1 MIVLDRVSKFYPMRG
16 GGRKEVLRD
25 VSGVI
30 RRGDTVGIL
39 GRNGAGKSTLMRM
52 LGGVE
57 YPSEGRIER
66 RMSVSW
72 PLANGI
78 GVQSSM
84 SGADNA
90 RFIARIYGQP
100 VREMLDYV
108 ETFAELGPYLFMPV
122 KTYSSGMMS
131 RLLFAM
137 SLAVDFDCYLIDEA
151 TSAGDQRFV
160 ARAKQALADRL
171 RNRSVVMV
179 SHSAAHVRTF
189 CRTAAVLHDGALT
202 FFEDLDEAIAT
213 YEAL

>member
-1 MIVLDRVSKFYPMRG
+1 MILLDRVSKHYPLRG
-16 GGRKEVLRD
+16 GRQKLVLNE

-30 RRGDTVGIL
+30 NRGDAIGIL

-57 YPSEGRIER
+57 YPNSGRIER

-78 GVQSSM
+78 GVQASM

-90 RFIARIYGQP
+90 RFVARIYAQP
-100 VREMLDYV
+100 VRQVLDFV
-108 ETFAELGPYLFMPV
+108 ETFAELGPYLNMPV
-122 KTYSSGMMS
+122 KTYSSGMMG

-160 ARAKQALADRL
+160 ARARQALSDRL
-171 RNRSVVMV
+171 RSRTVVMV
-179 SHSAAHVRTF
+179 SHSAAHIRSF
-189 CRTAAVLHDGALT
+189 CRTAAVLNDGALT

>member
-1 MIVLDRVSKFYPMRG
+1 MIILDRVSKYYPMRG
-16 GGRKEVLRD
+16 GGRKQVLNE

-30 RRGDTVGIL
+30 HRGDAIGIL

-57 YPSEGRIER
+57 FPNTGRIER

-72 PLANGI
+72 PLAAGI

-90 RFIARIYGQP
+90 RFVARIYDQP
-100 VREMLDYV
+100 IDRMLRFV
-108 ETFAELGPYLFMPV
+108 EDFAELGPYLYMPV
-122 KTYSSGMMS
+122 KTYSAGMMS

-151 TSAGDQRFV
+151 AGAGDYRFV
-160 ARAKQALADRL
+160 NRARQALADRL
-171 RNRSVVMV
+171 RNRAIIMV
-179 SHSAAHVRTF
+179 SHSAAHIRSF
-189 CRTAAVLHDGALT
+189 CRSAAVLHEGALT
-202 FFEDLDEAIAT
+202 FFEDVDEAIAT

>member
-1 MIVLDRVSKFYPMRG
+1 MILLDHVSKHYPLRG
-16 GGRKEVLRD
+16 GGKKHVLKD
-25 VSGVI
+25 VCGVI
-30 RRGDTVGIL
+30 NRGDAVGIL

-57 YPSEGRIER
+57 YPNAGRIER
-66 RMSVSW
+66 RMRVSW

-78 GVQSSM
+78 GVQASM

-90 RFIARIYGQP
+90 RFVARIYNQP
-100 VREMLDYV
+100 VEEVLAFV
-108 ETFAELGPYLFMPV
+108 EGFAELGPYLFMPV

-131 RLLFAM
+131 RLLFAT
-137 SLAVDFDCYLIDEA
+137 SLAIDFDCYLIDEA

-160 ARAKQALADRL
+160 ARAKQVLADRL
-171 RNRSVVMV
+171 RNRTVVMV
-179 SHSAAHVRTF
+179 SHSPAHIRSF
-189 CRTAAVLHDGALT
+189 CRTAAVLHDGRLT